1 MPFEAVRVVEGYAA
15 LTMTDANCPD
25 AVVTEN
31 VALLPL
37 DVQPAKKRI
46 ATSAEIPMARH
57 TTPLRLKRMS
67 LNIRAILVWAG
78 GSSEQTVGDCTRAR

>member
-46 ATSAEIPMARH
+46 AKIG
-57 TTPLRLKRMS
+57 
-67 LNIRAILVWAG
+67 RAHV
-78 GSSEQTVGDCTRAR
+78 